1 MQSLGLVVPKN
12 VVLFVE
18 ILGSMVI
25 LNVVITVQQEV
36 LFLSLSNSKNKNSM
50 TGTIYHSICYEI
62 SKYTIFIS
70 LWCIH
75 SSLCHH
81 Y

>member
-50 TGTIYHSICYEI
+50 TVVQYIIAFAM
-62 SKYTIFIS
+62 K
-70 LWCIH
+70 
-75 SSLCHH
+75 
-81 Y
+81 